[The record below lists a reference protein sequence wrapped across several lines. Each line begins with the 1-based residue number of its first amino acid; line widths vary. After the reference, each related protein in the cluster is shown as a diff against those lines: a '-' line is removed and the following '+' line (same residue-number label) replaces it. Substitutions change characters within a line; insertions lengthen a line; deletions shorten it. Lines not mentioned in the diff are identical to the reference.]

1 MTKVTIAAL
10 VAAAL
15 SCVRGGVAAEVPAEL
30 QVPVD
35 AVRATEAS
43 VISIASESD
52 YIGYRGGGSWAFNAA
67 YFKSKFGPG
76 FDPLTDEFQP
86 RRITTWWRTNWVEQ
100 PLTLSGMQIVYSN
113 GTGVERTTELA
124 GVIGAVSCE
133 IPIALGERIQAV
145 EMRAG
150 KNTGIDLFRVLAGAG
165 RPLASNVICGTA
177 TGGGTTTVVLTSD
190 DYVVGFEGGSG
201 DWIDS
206 IRPLKAYKPARAT
219 SVVGVGKVSSA
230 VFGKISGDSYSTG
243 DASNIASALAE
254 PVMVWEAVPAFLQTF
269 WGSVDSTQ
277 VVLQGFQLSLTDASG
292 VIVDGPFIGSRAT
305 QVCYVSFNL
314 AVDGRLGKLD
324 VLAGTYVNGL
334 TFTFPSG
341 KQSKCGYV
349 QAPPDAAS
357 TSIYLTGNDYWIG
370 FQGKV
375 SVASPTVPRAVT
387 LQPLKAYPTG
397 GLAPTPMPTAQPIT
411 AKPTSRPSAAPT
423 AKPTSQ
429 PTAAPTAK
437 PTSQP
442 TAKPTSAPTSQPTA
456 QPTSKPT
463 GQPTLPA
470 CTTYTTQTTCLAQ
483 KPRCVWGGNKQ
494 CRNNTASPSAK
505 PTTAKPSTASP
516 TLKPTT
522 LAPTPQPTTLAA

>member
-1 MTKVTIAAL
+1 MMTKLTIVAL
-10 VAAAL
+10 VAATL
-15 SCVRGGVAAEVPAEL
+15 SCARGGVAAEVPAEL
-30 QVPVD
+30 EVP
-35 AVRATEAS
+35 ANALRASEAS
-43 VISIASESD
+43 VISIAPEGN
-52 YIGYRGGGSWAFNAA
+52 YVGYQGGGPWAFNAA

-86 RRITTWWRTNWVEQ
+86 RRITTWWRTNFAEQ
-100 PLTLSGMQIVYSN
+100 PLTLVGMQLVYSN
-113 GTGVERTTELA
+113 GTAVERTTEMA
-124 GVIGAVSCE
+124 GYATAVSCE
-133 IPIALGERIQAV
+133 IPIAHGERIQAV

-150 KNTGIDLFRVLAGAG
+150 PNAGVDLFRVLAGAG
-165 RPLASNVICGTA
+165 RPLASNVICGT
-177 TGGGTTTVVLTSD
+177 TTVVLTSD
-190 DYVVGFEGGSG
+190 DYVVGFEGFSG
-201 DWIDS
+201 DWFDR

-219 SVVGVGKVSSA
+219 SVVSVGKVSSA
-230 VFGKISGDSYSTG
+230 VFGKISGDNYSTG

-269 WGSVDSTQ
+269 WGSMDSTQ
-277 VVLQGFQLSLTDASG
+277 VGLQGFQLSLTDASG
-292 VIVDGPFIGSRAT
+292 VVVDGPLIGSRAT

-324 VLAGTYVNGL
+324 VLAGTYINGL

-349 QAPPDAAS
+349 QAPVEAAS
-357 TSIYLTGNDYWIG
+357 TSISLTGNDYWIG

-375 SVASPTVPRAVT
+375 SVATPTVPRAVT

-397 GLAPTPMPTAQPIT
+397 GLAPTPMPTAQPTT

-437 PTSQP
+437 PTNEP
-442 TAKPTSAPTSQPTA
+442 TAQPTSQPTA
-456 QPTSKPT
+456 APTPR
-463 GQPTLPA
+463 A
-470 CTTYTTQTTCLAQ
+470 CTTYTVYASCIAEI
-483 KPRCVWGGNKQ
+483 PRCMWGSDKKCKNSTSKP
-494 CRNNTASPSAK
+494 TTK

-516 TLKPTT
+516 TRKPTTLKPTLKPTT
-522 LAPTPQPTTLAA
+522 LTA